1 MKLTACL
8 FAFFGSLAVVSAL
21 PAAPLSAL
29 QNDVQARSTLSE
41 VVDARSITDDDPI
54 FARYFSET
62 YEITER
68 EWEEAALEPRLYAQ
82 AAKVVVKVIEV
93 VVNAIKGQIEKDKTM
108 RGHWT
113 SKMIGDLRAK
123 SPRFNFVLCHTKHK
137 TSFKGK
143 QGVDWGHSHQELHV
157 SFGKTVGYEIYWFK
171 EGTFER
177 IGDGGWLNWAYSG
190 AVKNKSGDGKK
201 LTFGAP

>member
-21 PAAPLSAL
+21 PAGPGSAL
-29 QNDVQARSTLSE
+29 QNTVQARNTLTE
-41 VVDARSITDDDPI
+41 VIDARSITDDHPI

-68 EWEEAALEPRLYAQ
+68 EWEEAALEPRLIPLVAG
-82 AAKVVVKVIEV
+82 AVGKVLGVILNIVKKIE
-93 VVNAIKGQIEKDKTM
+93 QDKKM
-108 RGHWT
+108 RGEWT
-113 SKMIGDLRAK
+113 SKMVQEFRNQNPL
-123 SPRFNFVLCHTKHK
+123 FNFVLCHTKHR
-137 TSFKGK
+137 TDFKG
-143 QGVDWGHSHQELHV
+143 QRGVDWGHSHQELPV
-157 SFGKTVGYEIYWFK
+157 SFGRTIGYEIYWFR
-171 EGTFER
+171 EGNFER

-190 AVKNKSGDGKK
+190 NVRSKSGDGKK